1 MRRMLAEQHGD
12 RGYDRHDA
20 LQSAAR

>member
-12 RGYDRHDA
+12 RGYDRHNA